1 MNLKHLVAL
10 SAGLSLT
17 VTGCSSRPRPFAP
30 MLASPAAD
38 QRAFDLA
45 QARCTDLLIKG
56 KLDRDGRLG
65 SAGVGAVTG
74 AGVAA
79 GGVALATSTVP
90 AVGAALAS
98 ATLVLLP
105 FVVLGGAFGM
115 ARAKRSAKEKAVK
128 RAMAGCLSEQ
138 GFEITG
144 WSRMGKAELAAAT
157 ARFQALEA
165 EAVPQPAAEPAKQD

>member
-1 MNLKHLVAL
+1 MKL
-10 SAGLSLT
+10 SKLLGAILAASVCLA
-17 VTGCSSRPRPFAP
+17 GCSSRPRPFAP
-30 MLASPAAD
+30 QLAAVPAD
-38 QRAFDLA
+38 QRAFDVA
-45 QARCTDLLIKG
+45 QARCADLLVKG

-65 SAGVGAVTG
+65 SAGVGAATG

-128 RAMAGCLSEQ
+128 RAMEGCLRDQ
-138 GFEITG
+138 GFAVTG
-144 WSRMGKAELAAAT
+144 WTRMSKAELAAAT
-157 ARFQALEA
+157 ARLTALEA
-165 EAVPQPAAEPAKQD
+165 EAAAGPARQD

>member
-1 MNLKHLVAL
+1 MRFKCLVGVTL
-10 SAGLSLT
+10 SASLLLS
-17 VTGCSSRPRPFAP
+17 GCSSKPRPFAP
-30 MLASPAAD
+30 TLSAASVD

-45 QARCTDLLIKG
+45 QIRCTDLLVKG

-65 SAGVGAVTG
+65 SAGVGAATG

-98 ATLVLLP
+98 ATLVLIP

-128 RAMAGCLSEQ
+128 QAMAGCLAEQ
-138 GFEITG
+138 GFAVTG
-144 WSRMGKAELAAAT
+144 WSRMSSAELAAAT
-157 ARFQALEA
+157 ARFQAIETEA
-165 EAVPQPAAEPAKQD
+165 AAASANQI